1 VHLVRVRVRVTVQVR
16 VRASGEVHHEERHD

>member
-1 VHLVRVRVRVTVQVR
+1 VHLVRVRVTVQVR